1 MSRRARKRVR
11 CDASPGGRR
20 VFAPL
25 IGISPLALAI
35 STAMAQEAPAPNQEQ
50 ASDPL
55 SEVVVT
61 GRREFFRPIEA
72 SSATRFNLPIF
83 ETPQS
88 ISVITEDL
96 IDVFLPRDRNEFSKY
111 VAGTSSLTDPAG
123 SFDLFGNGLAV
134 RGFPISSDNGYKV
147 NGFSTLGTFRPDMAM
162 VERVE
167 FVKGPTAIT
176 HGVNNY
182 GGLVNTVTKRPKFQQ
197 ETWLGVELGDSDY
210 MRYEIDTTGPVPGT
224 ETVRYRM
231 IAAYQEREF
240 AQDGSESDHYTF
252 MPALSWDLTDATELN
267 LTAFYQKESLVPCNY
282 SVLTL
287 DENGRTVL
295 PYAVSR
301 EVCGAAIEGTDQ
313 EAEHRQVIAD
323 FRHQFAGDAYLKGQ
337 VGWSKSEADWRGI
350 YIYNFFGP
358 AAPNAYVYGSRERN
372 ELETYDVELDF
383 GSDFEAFGRQH
394 TFLVAA
400 EYRTFSRDIPTYQY
414 VYYGYVDI
422 FAPDYS
428 FIDFDD
434 PASIPPQDGYR
445 RRDDTRLGLG
455 AQVFFRATDSLSLL
469 AGLRWSQVDFTN
481 EAADTLGGEVDPG
494 SAPFFV
500 ESKDKFDEITTR
512 FGVVYS
518 MTSNLNLFASY
529 SEGFVPQT
537 GIRRDLTTI
546 GPETGVQLEGGVKGE
561 FFGGKLGGSLT
572 YYRIDRENV
581 QTADPDNGIGDDYVV
596 DGREQRHE
604 GIELEVVGRIVDGLN
619 VILTYAYQDA
629 EVTKYL
635 PDPSIVGNEVAQVAQ
650 HLGNAS
656 FDYKFADGALKD
668 FSFGASAS
676 YMSEYYSRED
686 SFRFEM
692 PETWTTDLHLAYDGF
707 RNTSLRLV
715 VNNVTDEDDFLSS
728 RSCRFSCFT
737 RVEPRSFKVK
747 ASYRF

>member
-1 MSRRARKRVR
+1 MPRRTRVKTR
-11 CDASPGGRR
+11 NEAGPRGLGML
-20 VFAPL
+20 APIL
-25 IGISPLALAI
+25 ALSPLALAI
-35 STAMAQEAPAPNQEQ
+35 STAIAQETSAQNTGD

-55 SEVVVT
+55 EEVVVS

-72 SSATRFNLPIF
+72 SSATRFNLPVF

-111 VAGTSSLTDPAG
+111 VAGTYSFSDAAG
-123 SFDLFGNGLAV
+123 SYDLFGNGLAV

-182 GGLVNTVTKRPKFQQ
+182 GGLINTVTKRPKFEQ
-197 ETWLGVELGDSDY
+197 ETLFGVELGDFDY
-210 MRYEIDTTGPVPGT
+210 MRFEVDTTGPVPGT
-224 ETVRYRM
+224 ERFRYRM

-252 MPALSWDLTDATELN
+252 MPAVSWDVTDATEVN
-267 LTAFYQKESLVPCNY
+267 LTAFYQKESLVPCNTY
-282 SVLTL
+282 NLTL
-287 DENGRTVL
+287 DDDGDTVL
-295 PYAVSR
+295 PFGVPR
-301 EVCGAAIEGTDQ
+301 EVCGFAVEGTDQ

-323 FRHQFAGDAYLKGQ
+323 FKHRFAGDAYLKGQ
-337 VGWSKSEADWRGI
+337 VGWSKSEADWRGV

-358 AAPNAYVYGSRERN
+358 SAPTAYVYGSAERN

-434 PASIPPQDGYR
+434 PASIPTQDGFR

-455 AQVFFRATDSLSLL
+455 AQLFFRATDRLSVL

-481 EAADTLGGEVDPG
+481 EAADTLGGGVDPG
-494 SAPFFV
+494 EAPFSV
-500 ESKDKFDEITTR
+500 ESADKFDEMTTR
-512 FGVVYS
+512 LGVVYS
-518 MTSNLNLFASY
+518 LTPQLNLFASY

-546 GPETGVQLEGGVKGE
+546 GPETGIQLEGGLKAE
-561 FFGGKLGGSLT
+561 FLGGKLGGSLT
-572 YYRIDRENV
+572 YYHIDRENV
-581 QTADPDNGIGDDYVV
+581 QTPDPDNVIGEDYVV
-596 DGREQRHE
+596 DGREQRHK
-604 GIELEVVGRIVDGLN
+604 GVELEVIGRVVEGLN

-629 EVTKYL
+629 EVTTYL
-635 PDPSIVGNEVAQVAQ
+635 PDPSIEGNDIAQVAN
-650 HLGNAS
+650 HLANAS
-656 FDYKFADGALKD
+656 FDYKFQDGALKD

-692 PETWTTDLHLAYDGF
+692 PETWTTDLHLAYDGLK
-707 RNTSLRLV
+707 NTSLRIV
-715 VNNVTDEDDFLSS
+715 VNNVTDEDDFLSA
-728 RSCRFSCFT
+728 RGCRYSCFS

-747 ASYRF
+747 ASYKF